1 MAGGLVNPDSYLD
14 SEIIIFIPIIVVTCI
29 NFNDDQNSDQLSS
42 HSTFMTRRQGHI
54 MTYIGVHC
62 E

>member
-14 SEIIIFIPIIVVTCI
+14 SEIIIFIPIIFVTCI
-29 NFNDDQNSDQLSS
+29 HFNDDQNSDQLSS

-54 MTYIGVHC
+54 MTYVGVHS